1 MGKGNECNH
10 RSSAIIHAG
19 HTHHDRFHLS
29 IDVGIFRRH
38 VRLDRNASWIR
49 EKSCGERTRCASHH
63 DNWGSRIMVLFSW
76 LRSTI
81 VCALSITYLSSV
93 PCPIPVLLVTAMLM
107 IQIETMLSQ
116 PERDKGK
123 TERDNRGN

>member
-1 MGKGNECNH
+1 MYFVIHVFASVIKGE
-10 RSSAIIHAG
+10 
-19 HTHHDRFHLS
+19 
-29 IDVGIFRRH
+29 
-38 VRLDRNASWIR
+38 
-49 EKSCGERTRCASHH
+49 
-63 DNWGSRIMVLFSW
+63 